1 MNARQEFVFHTAGK
15 KIKCAILTFDDGSG
29 YWNEDDGHTS
39 NAATYGLPVGYTQ
52 EEHDVF
58 TQSIDREYDAGYGG
72 QQLFG
77 TIWYQDGTWSSRGEY
92 DGSEWWDWHKCPV
105 IPAVLNPK

>member
-15 KIKCAILTFDDGSG
+15 KIKCAIVTFGDDWYDEG
-29 YWNEDDGHTS
+29 
-39 NAATYGLPVGYTQ
+39 ATTYTLPVDYTQ
-52 EEHDVF
+52 EEYDVF
-58 TQSIDREYDAGYGG
+58 TQSIDREYDSGYGG
-72 QQLFG
+72 QELFG
-77 TIWYQDGTWSSRGEY
+77 FIWYEDGTWSSRGEY

>member
-15 KIKCAILTFDDGSG
+15 KIKCAIVTFGEYGWSDE
-29 YWNEDDGHTS
+29 EDDQVVTR
-39 NAATYGLPVGYTQ
+39 TLPVNYTQ
-52 EEHDVF
+52 EEYDVF

-77 TIWYQDGTWSSRGEY
+77 TIWYEDGTWSSRGEY
-92 DGSEWWDWHKCPV
+92 DGSEWWDWNKCPV
-105 IPAVLNPK
+105 IPAVLNAK